1 MIKSEFFI
9 EICVLICIIGVLIG
23 IIVYFIT
30 KLTCSSYTRTH
41 ENLSFDGNCVSGT
54 DYSSSKQC
62 VLASSS
68 GKYVSAKEYV
78 DSPSKKILTYL
89 YKHTY
94 CGKNA
99 SLSYTENQG
108 PIFKYNLNK
117 TCTDGSQDFWLNGN
131 MLETILNYTQTTN
144 DDTFLQIILKN
155 TSTTGQLQQMLI
167 NGYNGCWNDDRMW
180 WSLSYIRMYEYNNEL
195 FDKEL
200 LFSSQIFNATYNN
213 SFTLYDC
220 GKDKQYTTTWWQ
232 LFGPTN
238 PDNSINTEADPT
250 GLKTYRNAVT
260 NSLFLELSLRLYNIS
275 KNMNS
280 DMRSKY
286 ELYSK
291 DIYWNVA
298 TKLIQFLKTLKLSNG
313 LIADGYKD
321 CNTLTEN
328 IYTYTQ
334 GVILDAFSKAS
345 VIAYEINDKILYKD
359 CIQFVLSLINI
370 MTLEASLNISTNV
383 SCDIH
388 INNRIDC
395 IGKTGG
401 DQEICLSSPSCCYN
415 SDFPAESVPFCYK
428 KINETINPLLTTVNN
443 MSILTEI
450 YNSKAE
456 ASGNA
461 FKGIFMRYLAYSIE
475 TLHTFFKSHNK
486 EYSDSIKLTLLNA
499 IKFIKNNYN
508 YVLKNSVNKQ
518 NGLYS
523 FYWNLSKEQNSY
535 INDDQFSTSSTISVI
550 DLINSYNFVNK
561 LEI

>member
-1 MIKSEFFI
+1 MKKNSRIFI
-9 EICVLICIIGVLIG
+9 QISLLILIIGVLIG
-23 IIVYFIT
+23 IIVYFIK
-30 KLTCSSYTRTH
+30 KLTCSSHTKTH
-41 ENLSFDGNCVSGT
+41 ENLSLAVSET
-54 DYSSSKQC
+54 Q
-62 VLASSS
+62 
-68 GKYVSAKEYV
+68 YV
-78 DSPSKKILTYL
+78 DSPSKNILTYL

-131 MLETILNYTQTTN
+131 MLETILNYTQT
-144 DDTFLQIILKN
+144 
-155 TSTTGQLQQMLI
+155 STTGQLQQMLI

-180 WSLSYIRMYEYNNEL
+180 WSLSYIRMYEYNNVL

-250 GLKTYRNAVT
+250 GIKTYRNAVT

-280 DMRSKY
+280 NMLSKY
-286 ELYSK
+286 ELYKK

-359 CIQFVLSLINI
+359 CIQFVLSLIDI

-383 SCDIH
+383 SCNIH
-388 INNRIDC
+388 IR
-395 IGKTGG
+395 T
-401 DQEICLSSPSCCYN
+401 Y
-415 SDFPAESVPFCYK
+415 
-428 KINETINPLLTTVNN
+428 
-443 MSILTEI
+443 
-450 YNSKAE
+450 
-456 ASGNA
+456 
-461 FKGIFMRYLAYSIE
+461 R
-475 TLHTFFKSHNK
+475 
-486 EYSDSIKLTLLNA
+486 
-499 IKFIKNNYN
+499 
-508 YVLKNSVNKQ
+508 
-518 NGLYS
+518 
-523 FYWNLSKEQNSY
+523 FY
-535 INDDQFSTSSTISVI
+535 
-550 DLINSYNFVNK
+550 
-561 LEI
+561 